1 MHQFERARSAWQ
13 QLLDRPP
20 DALIGLFYLEQ
31 VQNAT
36 IKVMVKK
43 QTNTI
48 YEILGWIGVALVL
61 GSYMLIATGIVSSE
75 SWIYHSLVFVG
86 SVFIIIISYKKRVFQ
101 PVVLNAVLAVFA
113 IIALTRV
120 VLF

>member
-1 MHQFERARSAWQ
+1 
-13 QLLDRPP
+13 
-20 DALIGLFYLEQ
+20 
-31 VQNAT
+31 
-36 IKVMVKK
+36 MVKK